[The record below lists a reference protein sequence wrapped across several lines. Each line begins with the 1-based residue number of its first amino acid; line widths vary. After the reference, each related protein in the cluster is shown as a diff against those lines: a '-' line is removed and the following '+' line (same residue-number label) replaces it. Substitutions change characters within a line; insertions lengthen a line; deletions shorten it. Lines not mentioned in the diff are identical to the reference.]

1 MICDSSKLA
10 STQLKPMS
18 PLKLSNHAVIILAS
32 GLSQRLGQAKQ
43 LLCKAGE
50 PLICFM
56 TKLAI
61 STKPQAIIIVIP
73 DNQPLIASALHKLA
87 FQYPIIQIVVNPAPK
102 TGMAYSLSLA
112 IDAITQLTSLSIER
126 VVIMGVDQVL
136 LDEQHLM
143 RLLAGKESVVASEY
157 SSWQMTD
164 DRQLKQ
170 IATPAQSMKNIMGL
184 PLITDYTLLKNWQS
198 LLSGDKGLRYLI
210 RGLPRSQISTVFNNQ
225 LSYDIDTPE
234 QLAHAK
240 QRGWLDK

>member
-10 STQLKPMS
+10 STQLKPTS
-18 PLKLSNHAVIILAS
+18 PLKLSKHAVIILAS

-73 DNQPLIASALHKLA
+73 DNQPLIASAMHKLA

-170 IATPAQSMKNIMGL
+170 IATPAQSMKNIKGL
-184 PLITDYTLLKNWQS
+184 PLITD
-198 LLSGDKGLRYLI
+198 
-210 RGLPRSQISTVFNNQ
+210 
-225 LSYDIDTPE
+225 
-234 QLAHAK
+234 
-240 QRGWLDK
+240 